1 MKKPNEIMRE
11 LKSISRGIDKVA
23 EITGYVEFGDM
34 SLLDIDRTD
43 ADDLF
48 IYNEFNR
55 IVDSLADIQGNID
68 YISLP
73 VKYVSDLFRN
83 MEGKYE
89 TEQGEYYPSG
99 RLIEYLSNDENHHE
113 YPFWRKS
120 RVEHNGVDYYI
131 VAEPTLSLQGLKVR
145 VRGRN

>member
-1 MKKPNEIMRE
+1 MKKQNEIMSE
-11 LKSISRGIDKVA
+11 LKAISRSINKVA
-23 EITGYVEFGDM
+23 ELTGYAEFGDM

-43 ADDLF
+43 AGDLF
-48 IYNEFNR
+48 LSNELNR

-68 YISLP
+68 YMSLP
-73 VKYVSDLFRN
+73 IKYESTLFRN

-89 TEQGEYYPSG
+89 THSAHWYSCGSV
-99 RLIEYLSNDENHHE
+99 IEYCSNDESNHE

-120 RVEHNGVDYYI
+120 RLEHDGKDYYI
-131 VAEPTLSLQGLKVR
+131 VAERQLPLQGLIVR